1 MSERIVLTPDEWARL
16 ATGDFYGSGDGGV
29 YVGAHTGGDM
39 EVGHRYHALVAL
51 ANAALPDTDPRKIT
65 RERVKAL
72 RAAAFALREQPL
84 GVSDDWRH
92 MDATW
97 ANLGGAQRARH
108 EASALALSALAAALE
123 SYLPPADADL

>member
-16 ATGDFYGSGDGGV
+16 APGDFYGSGDGGV

-65 RERVKAL
+65 RARVDAL
-72 RAAAFALREQPL
+72 RDVAREIDAENKSMITSL
-84 GVSDDWRH
+84 GWADDF
-92 MDATW
+92 
-97 ANLGGAQRARH
+97 LL
-108 EASALALSALAAALE
+108 ALADSLE
-123 SYLPPADADL
+123 SYLPPA

>member
-16 ATGDFYGSGDGGV
+16 APGDFYGSGDGGV

-65 RERVKAL
+65 REWVRKI
-72 RAAAFALREQPL
+72 REVSEQYENTWDDTKGGSYPDPL
-84 GVSDDWRH
+84 LVQIAD
-92 MDATW
+92 
-97 ANLGGAQRARH
+97 
-108 EASALALSALAAALE
+108 ALA
-123 SYLPPADADL
+123 SYLPPA